1 MSQEKFWVLFSKKLA
16 GEANAEELVELE
28 SLVQQHPEW
37 QYAIQN
43 LEDIWKH
50 QAPEDFS
57 EEEDAYMLHLH
68 RMSEKNI
75 PFGEGPVNA
84 PVISIQRKKQ
94 KWYWVAA
101 ASVVAIAGL
110 FVFWSTK
117 GDKKET
123 GEKIVQVNEVST
135 RMGSRSKVQLP
146 DGSLVWLNAGSKLTY
161 GKDYGKDTREVVLTG
176 EAFFDVVKDKS
187 KPFLIHA
194 SNINIKV
201 LGTAF
206 NVKAY
211 PQDKQT
217 ETSLIRGSIE
227 VTIKNRPNNKI
238 ILSPNEKLVVENEVL
253 KLKTEKAE
261 LELQPAIAI
270 SKLHYSPVD
279 SSVAETGWV
288 ENRLTVRDESLA
300 ELAVKMERWYDVKI
314 EIRESSLQKK
324 VLSVTF
330 ERETIDQA
338 LEALKESIPL
348 RYEKEGT
355 NIFIHR

>member
-28 SLVQQHPEW
+28 SLVQEHPEW

-75 PFGEGPVNA
+75 PFGEEPVNI

-101 ASVVAIAGL
+101 ASIVAIAGL
-110 FVFWSTK
+110 FVFWSV
-117 GDKKET
+117 GDKKNT
-123 GEKIVQVNEVST
+123 GEKIAQINEVST

-146 DGSLVWLNAGSKLTY
+146 DGSVVWLNAGSKLTY
-161 GKDYGKDTREVVLTG
+161 DKDYGKDTREVVLTG
-176 EAFFDVVKDKS
+176 EAFFDVVKDKN

-206 NVKAY
+206 NVRAY

-238 ILSPNEKLVVENEVL
+238 ILSPNEKLVVENEIIKQNNAIGESEV
-253 KLKTEKAE
+253 
-261 LELQPAIAI
+261 QPAIAI
-270 SKLHYSPVD
+270 SKLQYSPVD
-279 SSVAETGWV
+279 NTVAETGWV
-288 ENRLTVRDESLA
+288 ENRLTVREESLA

-314 EIRESSLQKK
+314 DIKEPFLQKK
-324 VLSVTF
+324 ILSVTF

-338 LEALKESIPL
+338 LEALKESISF

>member
-28 SLVQQHPEW
+28 ILVQEHPEW

-50 QAPEDFS
+50 EAPEDFS

-75 PFGEGPVNA
+75 PFGEGPVNI
-84 PVISIQRKKQ
+84 PVIPIQRKKQ
-94 KWYWVAA
+94 KWYWVVA

-110 FVFWSTK
+110 FVFWSTTD
-117 GDKKET
+117 DKKET
-123 GEKIVQVNEVST
+123 GEKIAQVNEVST

-146 DGSLVWLNAGSKLTY
+146 DGSIVWLNAGSKLTY
-161 GKDYGKDTREVVLTG
+161 DKDYGKDTREVVLTG

-206 NVKAY
+206 NVRAY

-238 ILSPNEKLVVENEVL
+238 ILSPNEKLVVENELL

-270 SKLHYSPVD
+270 SKLLYSPVD
-279 SSVAETGWV
+279 STVAETGWV

-314 EIRESSLQKK
+314 EIREPNLQKK
-324 VLSVTF
+324 ILSVTF
-330 ERETIDQA
+330 ENETIDQA
-338 LEALKESIPL
+338 LEALKESIPF